1 MMQRKT
7 LNLVLGGV
15 AIALLAVIVLR
26 QRSETAKAEAERN
39 GAPATTL
46 TASAVQHVTLQHAG
60 APDIALERSGTL
72 WRLTA
77 PVTAEADLVAV
88 DRLLKLATG
97 PTRATL
103 DPTSVRRGEL
113 GLDPPAATL
122 KLDTTTLMIGG
133 LEPIRF
139 TRYVEANPGA
149 ADDKIVL
156 LDDPGDAVFGADYS
170 GLVAKNLLPIGAEIR
185 AIALPGLRVEH
196 GEGGWNAEPAGASAE
211 ALQTFVAHWRAAQS
225 LANEAMPA
233 ADASADLPVITVTLA
248 DGQTRRYRIVSSKDE
263 LVLDDPALRVR
274 YRLPVAAL
282 DQLLQLPKPA
292 SDAAPAGGAAPK

>member
-1 MMQRKT
+1 MQRKT

-26 QRSETAKAEAERN
+26 KQHEAAKADADRN

-46 TASAVQHVTLQHAG
+46 VASAIQHITLQHAG
-60 APDIALERSGTL
+60 APDIALERAGTQ

-77 PVTAEADLVAV
+77 PVAAEADPVAV

-103 DPTSVRRGEL
+103 EPAAVKRGEL
-113 GLDPPAATL
+113 GLEPPAATL
-122 KLDTTTLMIGG
+122 KLDTTTLTIGG

-139 TRYVEANPGA
+139 TRYVEVDAGAPG
-149 ADDKIVL
+149 DKIVL

-185 AIALPGLRVEH
+185 SITLPGLHVARSDH
-196 GEGGWNAEPAGASAE
+196 GWRAEPAGASAD
-211 ALQTFVAHWRAAQS
+211 ALQAFVARWRTVQS
-225 LANEAMPA
+225 IANEAMPA
-233 ADASADLPVITVTLA
+233 ADAAGDGSVITIELT
-248 DGQTRRYRIVSSKDE
+248 DGQMRVYRIVSRSEE

-274 YRLPVAAL
+274 YHMPAAAL

-292 SDAAPAGGAAPK
+292 PDAAPVGDATPK